1 MTNGDRGHY
10 VAYVPKKFR
19 QEALDIIEA
28 ANKIITEYECDGH
41 DMTLRQL
48 YYQFVARGLFENADK
63 NYSKLGSIIN
73 DGRLAGL
80 VSWTAID
87 DRGRNLKGL
96 STFTGPDAAI
106 KSVLMKYRNDL
117 WEDQPFRPE
126 VWVEKA
132 ALEGVIAGI
141 CNKLRVDF
149 FACRGYNSQ
158 SEQWR
163 AGRRLA
169 GYIAKGQ
176 RPIIFHLGDHDPSGI
191 DMTRD
196 NQERLSLF
204 AGVPIQVV
212 RIALNMPQIELY
224 RPPPNPAKVTDSR
237 FEDYQRKFGDESWEL
252 DALSPNVIHNLIEES
267 VVRLR
272 DEKLWDAALKQEVED
287 KLALEEMIAETQGEE
302 KPRSQRRFEN
312 DE

>member
-106 KSVLMKYRNDL
+106 KSVLMKYTKRL
-117 WEDQPFRPE
+117 
-126 VWVEKA
+126 V
-132 ALEGVIAGI
+132 
-141 CNKLRVDF
+141 
-149 FACRGYNSQ
+149 
-158 SEQWR
+158 
-163 AGRRLA
+163 GR
-169 GYIAKGQ
+169 
-176 RPIIFHLGDHDPSGI
+176 
-191 DMTRD
+191 T
-196 NQERLSLF
+196 
-204 AGVPIQVV
+204 
-212 RIALNMPQIELY
+212 
-224 RPPPNPAKVTDSR
+224 T
-237 FEDYQRKFGDESWEL
+237 
-252 DALSPNVIHNLIEES
+252 
-267 VVRLR
+267 
-272 DEKLWDAALKQEVED
+272 
-287 KLALEEMIAETQGEE
+287 
-302 KPRSQRRFEN
+302 
-312 DE
+312 

>member
-1 MTNGDRGHY
+1 M
-10 VAYVPKKFR
+10 
-19 QEALDIIEA
+19 
-28 ANKIITEYECDGH
+28 
-41 DMTLRQL
+41 
-48 YYQFVARGLFENADK
+48 
-63 NYSKLGSIIN
+63 
-73 DGRLAGL
+73 
-80 VSWTAID
+80 
-87 DRGRNLKGL
+87 KGL
-96 STFTGPDAAI
+96 STFSGPDAAI
-106 KSVLMKYRNDL
+106 KSVLDSYRLDL

-169 GYIAKGQ
+169 GYIAQGQ
-176 RPIIFHLGDHDPSGI
+176 RPIMFHLGDHDPSGI

-204 AGVPIQVV
+204 AGTQIQVV
-212 RIALNMPQIELY
+212 RLALNMPQIELY
-224 RPPPNPAKVTDSR
+224 RPPPNPAKITDSR
-237 FEDYQRKFGDESWEL
+237 FGDYRRKFGEESWEL
-252 DALSPNVIHNLIEES
+252 DALSPSVIHELIEEA
-267 VVRLR
+267 VLRLR
-272 DEKLWDAALKQEVED
+272 DNKLWDAALKQEVED
-287 KLALEEMIAETQGEE
+287 KLVLEEMVDEAQE
-302 KPRSQRRFEN
+302 KAASIRTARERFED